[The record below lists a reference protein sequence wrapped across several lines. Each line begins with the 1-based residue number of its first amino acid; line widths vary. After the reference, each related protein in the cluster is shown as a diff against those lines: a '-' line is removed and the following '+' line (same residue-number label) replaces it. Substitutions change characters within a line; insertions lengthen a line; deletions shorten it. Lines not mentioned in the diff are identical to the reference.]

1 MKIIFL
7 ITALL
12 SIQAALS
19 SDFDETLNYAKRGD
33 ANAQSNLGV
42 MYENGRGVV
51 ADYAE
56 AVKWYRKSAEQ
67 GSVFGQSNL
76 AFMYLSGRG
85 VPEDAAVAVS
95 WYRKAAEQGGW
106 TVSSA

>member
-7 ITALL
+7 IAALL

-19 SDFDETLNYAKRGD
+19 SEFDETLKYAKPGD

-56 AVKWYRKSAEQ
+56 AVKWYRKSAE
-67 GSVFGQSNL
+67 
-76 AFMYLSGRG
+76 
-85 VPEDAAVAVS
+85 
-95 WYRKAAEQGGW
+95 
-106 TVSSA
+106 